1 MNCAWNELIALLPQE
16 MKKDVDSLGRDK
28 LQELRLRLGKKPELV
43 LSSGSQWL
51 DRTVTE
57 QQLQFVINMASKYS
71 PWAAATSKDGYI
83 SAAGGHRI
91 GICGTAAGTGIRDV
105 TSLNIRVARDFPGI
119 ADGIK
124 ITGNTLIIGPPGCG
138 KTTLLRDLARKVAAE
153 HTVTVVDEREELFPA
168 GFVSGVRMDRLSG
181 FLKPQGIGMALRT
194 MGPEYIAVDE
204 ITAEEDCRALLGVA
218 LCGVKV
224 LATAHASN
232 RYDLIKS
239 RIYEP
244 IVALKLFETLIV
256 MGRDKSWCLERM
268 VA

>member
-16 MKKDVDSLGRDK
+16 MKKDVDNLGRDK

-119 ADGIK
+119 AGGIDVK
-124 ITGNTLIIGPPGCG
+124 GNILIIGPPGCG
-138 KTTLLRDLARKVAAE
+138 KTTLLRDLARKAASQ
-153 HTVTVVDEREELFPA
+153 HTVTVVDERGELFPG
-168 GFVSGVRMDRLSG
+168 GFLSGKRMDRLTG
-181 FLKPQGIGMALRT
+181 FSKPAGISMALRT

-204 ITAEEDCRALLGVA
+204 ITAQEDCRALLSVGW
-218 LCGVKV
+218 CGVKV
-224 LATAHASN
+224 LATAHAADRS
-232 RYDLIKS
+232 DLLK
-239 RIYEP
+239 RKIYQPLVE
-244 IVALKLFETLIV
+244 LGLFDRLIV
-256 MGRDKSWCLERM
+256 MRRDKSWYLERM